1 MSDSI
6 DQMQSCR
13 YAGSDPE
20 VLRYLVEAGST
31 KCEVPLSVLT
41 AGGGGQYIERTVRAK
56 IAAQASALEQEAAD
70 RAVLEARTAQQAAAE
85 VAAAEAAKAQ
95 SEEFKEAERQRLRA
109 ELKAEL
115 REELGSLASSTM
127 SASAALTG
135 RAELLDER
143 VRVAEERFQ
152 SLVADAEQRL
162 NEMAAQYGEALQL
175 NGKQSIDLYAISR
188 RVEALESELARL
200 HAERS

>member
-13 YAGSDPE
+13 YAGTDPE
-20 VLRYLVEAGST
+20 VIQFLVDQGST
-31 KCEVPLSVLT
+31 QVEVPRSVLT
-41 AGGGGQYIERTVRAK
+41 AGGGGQYIERTVKAK
-56 IAAQASALEQEAAD
+56 IASQAAALQQEAAD
-70 RAVLEARTAQQAAAE
+70 RAVLEARTAQQQAAE
-85 VAAAEAAKAQ
+85 MAAAEAAKAQ
-95 SEEFKEAERQRLRA
+95 SAEAKEAERQRLRA

-135 RAELLDER
+135 RAELLDCR
-143 VRVAEERFQ
+143 VAEAEERFKA
-152 SLVADAEQRL
+152 LVADAEQRL
-162 NEMAAQYGEALQL
+162 NEMAQQYGEALQL
-175 NGKQSIDLYAISR
+175 NGKQSLDLYAVSR